1 MLIHPT
7 LDKLKAL
14 RFTGMAR
21 ALEEQ
26 MNMPQISDLT
36 FEDRLGLMIDREVTE
51 RENRRL
57 NSRLKKARL
66 RQQASI
72 EDIDYRHPRGLD
84 KSLMAHLVTCTFI
97 SEHHNLIITGPTG
110 SGKTYLSCAIA
121 QKACREGFSA
131 HYIRLPRLLP
141 ELHIAKGDGRYG
153 RLLASF
159 AKTDLLVLDDW
170 GLIPLTDEQRHD
182 LLEIT
187 EDRYNLRSTLVV
199 SQFPVENW
207 HDLIGDPT
215 LADAILDR
223 LVHNAYKI
231 TLKGD
236 SMRKRN
242 LTQLQSVV

>member
-14 RFTGMAR
+14 RFTGMVR

-84 KSLMAHLVTCTFI
+84 KSLMAHLASCTFI

-110 SGKTYLSCAIA
+110 SGKTYLSCALA
-121 QKACREGFSA
+121 QKACREGYSA
-131 HYIRLPRLLP
+131 QYIRLPRLLP

-231 TLKGD
+231 TLKGE

>member
-14 RFTGMAR
+14 RFTGMVR

-26 MNMPQISDLT
+26 MNMPQISDLI

-84 KSLMAHLVTCTFI
+84 KSLMAHLATCTFI

>member
-36 FEDRLGLMIDREVTE
+36 FEERLGLMIDREVTE

-66 RQQASI
+66 RQQACI
-72 EDIDYRHPRGLD
+72 EDIDYRYPRGLD
-84 KSLMAHLVTCTFI
+84 KSLMAQLATCTFI

-110 SGKTYLSCAIA
+110 CGKTYLSCALA
-121 QKACREGFSA
+121 QKACREGYSA
-131 HYIRLPRLLP
+131 QYIRLPRLLP

-170 GLIPLTDEQRHD
+170 GLIPLNDEHRHD

-187 EDRYNLRSTLVV
+187 EDRYNLRSTVLV
-199 SQFPVENW
+199 SQFPLENW
-207 HDLIGDPT
+207 HDLVGDPT

-242 LTQLQSVV
+242 LTQLQPLV

>member
-26 MNMPQISDLT
+26 MNMPQINDLA
-36 FEDRLGLMIDREVTE
+36 FEERLGLMIDREVTE
-51 RENRRL
+51 RKNRRL
-57 NSRLKKARL
+57 NSRLKKAKL

-84 KSLMAHLVTCTFI
+84 RSLMAQLATCTFI
-97 SEHHNLIITGPTG
+97 SGHHNPQTGPTG
-110 SGKTYLSCAIA
+110 CGKSYLSCALA
-121 QKACREGFSA
+121 QKACREGCSA
-131 HYIRLPRLLP
+131 QYIRLPRLLP
-141 ELHIAKGDGRYG
+141 ELHIAKADGRYA

-170 GLIPLTDEQRHD
+170 GLIPLNDKHRHD

-187 EDRYNLRSTLVV
+187 EDRYNPRSTVVV

-215 LADAILDR
+215 LAGTILDR

-231 TLKGD
+231 TPKGD
-236 SMRKRN
+236 PMRKRN
-242 LTQLQSVV
+242 LTQLQPVA

>member
-36 FEDRLGLMIDREVTE
+36 FEERLGLMIDREVTE

-66 RQQASI
+66 RQQACI

-84 KSLMAHLVTCTFI
+84 KSLMAQLATCAFI

-110 SGKTYLSCAIA
+110 CGKTYLSCALA
-121 QKACREGFSA
+121 QKACREGYSA
-131 HYIRLPRLLP
+131 QYIRLPRLFP

-170 GLIPLTDEQRHD
+170 GLIPLNDEHRHD

-187 EDRYNLRSTLVV
+187 EDRYNLRSTVLV
-199 SQFPVENW
+199 SQFPLENW
-207 HDLIGDPT
+207 HDLVGDPT

-236 SMRKRN
+236 SMRKRH
-242 LTQLQSVV
+242 LTQLQPLV

>member
-72 EDIDYRHPRGLD
+72 EDIDYRHQRGLD
-84 KSLMAHLVTCTFI
+84 KSLMAHLASCTFI

-231 TLKGD
+231 TLKGE

-242 LTQLQSVV
+242 LTQLQPVV

>member
-14 RFTGMAR
+14 RFTGMVR

-84 KSLMAHLVTCTFI
+84 KSLMAHLATCTFI

>member
-14 RFTGMAR
+14 RLTGMSR

-26 MNMPQISDLT
+26 MNMPQIGDLT
-36 FEDRLGLMIDREVTE
+36 FEERLGLMIDREATE

-66 RQQASI
+66 RQQACI

-84 KSLMAHLVTCTFI
+84 KSLMAQLATCTFI
-97 SEHHNLIITGPTG
+97 SDHHNLIITGPTG
-110 SGKTYLSCAIA
+110 CGKTYLSCALA
-121 QKACREGFSA
+121 QKACREGYSA
-131 HYIRLPRLLP
+131 QYIRLPRLLP

-170 GLIPLTDEQRHD
+170 GLIPLNDEHRHD

-187 EDRYNLRSTLVV
+187 EDRYNLRSTALV
-199 SQFPVENW
+199 SQFPVETW

-242 LTQLQSVV
+242 LTQQQPLI

>member
-1 MLIHPT
+1 
-7 LDKLKAL
+7 
-14 RFTGMAR
+14 
-21 ALEEQ
+21 
-26 MNMPQISDLT
+26 
-36 FEDRLGLMIDREVTE
+36 
-51 RENRRL
+51 
-57 NSRLKKARL
+57 
-66 RQQASI
+66 
-72 EDIDYRHPRGLD
+72 
-84 KSLMAHLVTCTFI
+84 MAHLVTCTFI

>member
-36 FEDRLGLMIDREVTE
+36 FEERLGLMIDREVTE

-66 RQQASI
+66 RQQACI

-84 KSLMAHLVTCTFI
+84 KSLMAQLATCTFI

-110 SGKTYLSCAIA
+110 CGKTYLSCALA
-121 QKACREGFSA
+121 QKACREGYSA
-131 HYIRLPRLLP
+131 QYIRLPRLLP

-170 GLIPLTDEQRHD
+170 GLIPLNDEHRHD

-187 EDRYNLRSTLVV
+187 EDRYNLRSTVLV

-207 HDLIGDPT
+207 HDFIGDPT

-242 LTQLQSVV
+242 LTQRQPLV